1 MQAVLTLGG
10 IAFDG
15 GANIT
20 RNGHGWGL
28 QAITDWHS
36 LTASKAQINE
46 RPQAHGA
53 FDPGTDWR
61 KSTANEIKA
70 AYWGHDHNDL
80 IRAIQQL
87 TALANRDELMECTM
101 DVDGVVLRRMV
112 SVRNVDVP
120 DTRGRSNLQG
130 IVVDLL
136 APDPRAYGPVSSDS
150 TGLPVHGGGLVFDT
164 SPSTQ
169 WTGDKNASTSTLSQD
184 GAVVATNYVTDPNA
198 LQKVGT
204 WSPAGSTT
212 AVQRPDGHWVYTPDS
227 DVTRLAFFI
236 PITPLA
242 QDDYVYC
249 EWLGG
254 TRDASLENIDTVA
267 HGNGWILG
275 KNTNPAGN
283 KTIYPVLNGTP
294 ITILKVG
301 RYSAA
306 DYAAMQAL
314 GVNWFSGD
322 SYPGHLLFPVG
333 FGSPGSDGRARFV
346 NTGTAPASVTMTV
359 MGGGSEGITLKRV
372 ENGAVL
378 TLSRPCNP
386 DDRII
391 FDSSDGSVLLNG
403 QAELSGWMTADDF
416 DGFDVHPGETCTVQ
430 FGVVGDPVG
439 VPLLEMSAAPA
450 YW

>member
-120 DTRGRSNLQG
+120 DTRGRSNIDG
-130 IVVDLL
+130 VAVDVL
-136 APDPRAYGPVSSDS
+136 APDPRAYGPVSVNS
-150 TGLPVHGGGLVFDT
+150 TGLARHGGGIVFPVV
-164 SPSTQ
+164 SPV
-169 WTGDKNASTSTLSQD
+169 D
-184 GAVVATNYVTDPNA
+184 
-198 LQKVGT
+198 
-204 WSPAGSTT
+204 
-212 AVQRPDGHWVYTPDS
+212 
-227 DVTRLAFFI
+227 F
-236 PITPLA
+236 
-242 QDDYVYC
+242 
-249 EWLGG
+249 
-254 TRDASLENIDTVA
+254 
-267 HGNGWILG
+267 
-275 KNTNPAGN
+275 
-283 KTIYPVLNGTP
+283 GTP
-294 ITILKVG
+294 G
-301 RYSAA
+301 A
-306 DYAAMQAL
+306 
-314 GVNWFSGD
+314 
-322 SYPGHLLFPVG
+322 
-333 FGSPGSDGRARFV
+333 DGRTVFT
-346 NTGTAPASVTMTV
+346 NTGTAVTSVTMTV
-359 MGGGSEGITLKRV
+359 TGGGSRGIVLKRV
-372 ENGAVL
+372 ENGATL
-378 TLSRPCNP
+378 ILSRACNP
-386 DDRII
+386 DDSTV
-391 FDSSDGSVLLNG
+391 FDSADGSVLLDG
-403 QAELSGWMTADDF
+403 QAEMSGWMTADDF
-416 DGFDVHPGETCTVQ
+416 DGFDVRPGETCTVQ

-439 VPLLEMSAAPA
+439 FPRLEMSAAPA

>member
-20 RNGHGWGL
+20 RSGHGWGL

-136 APDPRAYGPVSSDS
+136 APDPRAYGVVSSDS

-164 SPSTQ
+164 SPSTR
-169 WTGDKNASTSTLSQD
+169 WTGTPNASTSTLSQD
-184 GAVVATNYVTDPNA
+184 GTVVATNLAPNA
-198 LQKVGT
+198 KPVSSGFAGFNFNDFSHGVPVLSDTAQGMLIDGT
-204 WSPAGSTT
+204 GMSDKNIGARIIQFAILGPGDYHLHGRVRTEGSWDIDFALAYYPYANIQPSSLVDGVADMDFHVDSPVKGELHLKCPAGST
-212 AVQRPDGHWVYTPDS
+212 AEWDNIGLYT
-227 DVTRLAFFI
+227 
-236 PITPLA
+236 
-242 QDDYVYC
+242 
-249 EWLGG
+249 
-254 TRDASLENIDTVA
+254 
-267 HGNGWILG
+267 
-275 KNTNPAGN
+275 
-283 KTIYPVLNGTP
+283 
-294 ITILKVG
+294 
-301 RYSAA
+301 AA
-306 DYAAMQAL
+306 DWQAMQAR
-314 GVNWFSGD
+314 GVTWFDGD

-378 TLSRPCNP
+378 TLSRP
-386 DDRII
+386 
-391 FDSSDGSVLLNG
+391 
-403 QAELSGWMTADDF
+403 
-416 DGFDVHPGETCTVQ
+416 
-430 FGVVGDPVG
+430 
-439 VPLLEMSAAPA
+439 
-450 YW
+450 